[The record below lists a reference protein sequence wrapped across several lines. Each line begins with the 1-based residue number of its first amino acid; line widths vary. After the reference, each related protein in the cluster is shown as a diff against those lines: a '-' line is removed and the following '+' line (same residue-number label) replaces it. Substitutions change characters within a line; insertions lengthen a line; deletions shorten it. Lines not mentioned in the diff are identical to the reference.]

1 MRSLT
6 GILATRAAA
15 AASRRWGAK
24 TGTGGQAVPAA
35 HCSTSS
41 SSSPSPP
48 ALPPRDVLAFDVVIV
63 GGGPAG
69 LAAAL
74 RLRQRVKENPDGG
87 DVSVAVVEKGAEVR
101 R

>member
-1 MRSLT
+1 M
-6 GILATRAAA
+6 
-15 AASRRWGAK
+15 
-24 TGTGGQAVPAA
+24 PAA